1 LYRVIIEVEKKTSE
15 NSTNKVKKMGKKI
28 GIQDI
33 EINVDSQ
40 KWAQVYYI
48 KAILEANANPN
59 AESLA
64 DEFMQQYERLLKE
77 HENEDIY
84 DLYRYYRLIT
94 EFKPA
99 LSTILKPGK
108 DFDMICDTAV
118 VNFNVPLDR
127 IRKQVKQNK
136 LTPKKRG
143 PVMPGS
149 SKSMDLRYYCTLCNQ
164 SFEIPPKIKEEL
176 LNSDDQKQALPTHCD
191 KEMVIKIIRIQEE
204 APNEEIKRIEVEPEI
219 EILSAELLM
228 GHIDSKE
235 AKVEYLDLTSVGI
248 DIGSSTSHLVFS
260 RLTLK
265 REISFFNLSNRFAL
279 ANRDIIYE
287 GNIIFTPLI
296 DRYTINIEAIIKF
309 CEDEY
314 KKAGISKDMV
324 DTGAVI
330 VTGETAKKQNAA
342 EIINRLSSEGGKFVS
357 AVAGPNFESLLGAM
371 GSGIVEQSRKNQCT
385 ILNVDIGGGTSNI
398 AISSKGNVLSTSCI
412 NIGGRLLG
420 IDKDLKIWRIDEPT
434 EFLMKEL
441 NMNYKIG
448 DIISESDVKIIS
460 QEYAKVLV
468 EVMRGPATSK
478 IAKELMMTDDL
489 DFSIPIDDYSFSG
502 GVAEM
507 IYDNNN
513 SYEEFNDIGI
523 YLAEE
528 IKLLT
533 EELGLKIIEPENKIR
548 ATVIGAGAFS
558 LSVSGS
564 TCYVDRDVVL
574 PLNNIPVLPVNVK
587 RREFSFE
594 HINNE
599 IKRAFKNYDMK
610 EGEDIVALYFKE
622 FIDHTDSILSTLAK
636 AIESSLPHSVAQKK
650 SIILIFS
657 MDIAK
662 VLGIAIRRET
672 SIQNNLICLDELIL
686 ESGDFIDIGAPLYSG
701 QAYPI
706 TVKSLVFNKDKNE
719 S

>member
-1 LYRVIIEVEKKTSE
+1 M
-15 NSTNKVKKMGKKI
+15 VKKIK
-28 GIQDI
+28 IQDI
-33 EINVDSQ
+33 EINADSYAF
-40 KWAQVYYI
+40 AQVYYI
-48 KAILEANANPN
+48 KRILEANANPN
-59 AESLA
+59 AESLG
-64 DEFMQQYERLLKE
+64 DKFMQQYEKLFKE

-84 DLYRYYRLIT
+84 DLHRYYRLIT

-99 LSTILKPGK
+99 LLTILKPGK
-108 DFDMICDTAV
+108 EFDMICDTAV
-118 VNFNVPLDR
+118 VNFNVPLER
-127 IRKQVKQNK
+127 IRRQIKENK
-136 LTPKKRG
+136 LTPKRKG

-149 SKSMDLRYYCTLCNQ
+149 SKSMDLRLYCTICNEN
-164 SFEIPPKIKEEL
+164 FEIPPEIKEKL
-176 LNSDDQKQALPTHCD
+176 LNDEEKQELSKHCD
-191 KEMVIKIIRIQEE
+191 KEMVIKIVRIQEE
-204 APNEEIKRIEVEPEI
+204 EPTEEIEDKEREREI
-219 EILSAELLM
+219 EIFSAELLM

-235 AKVEYLDLTSVGI
+235 AKVEYLNLLSVGI

-265 REISFFNLSNRFAL
+265 RETSFFNMSNRFIL
-279 ANRDIIYE
+279 TNRDIVYE

-296 DRYTINIEAIIKF
+296 DRYTIDIEAIIKF
-309 CEDEY
+309 CEEEY
-314 KKAGISKDMV
+314 KKAGITTEMV

-371 GSGIVEQSRKNQCT
+371 GSGIVEQSRKNQRT
-385 ILNVDIGGGTSNI
+385 ILNVDVGGGTSNI
-398 AISSKGNVLSTSCI
+398 AVSSKGNVHSTSCI

-420 IDKDLKIWRIDEPT
+420 IDKEFKIWRIDEPSA
-434 EFLMKEL
+434 FLMKEL
-441 NMNYKIG
+441 NMNYKLG
-448 DIISESDVKIIS
+448 DIIPENDVKTIS
-460 QEYAKVLV
+460 REYAKTLL

-489 DFSIPIDDYSFSG
+489 DFSIPIDDFSFSG

-507 IYDNNN
+507 IYGKDN
-513 SYEEFNDIGI
+513 SHEEYNDIGK

-528 IKLLT
+528 INLLI
-533 EELGLKIIEPENKIR
+533 EEYGLQIIEPENKIR

-558 LSVSGS
+558 LSISGS
-564 TCYVDRDVVL
+564 TCYVDEDVVL

-587 RREFSFE
+587 REELSFE
-594 HINNE
+594 NIKNK
-599 IKRAFKNYDMK
+599 IKRAFNNYDMK

-622 FIDHTDSILSTLAK
+622 FIDHSDSILSTLAK
-636 AIESSLPHSVAQKK
+636 AIESSLSYSVAQKK
-650 SIILIFS
+650 PIILIFS

-672 SIQNNLICLDELIL
+672 SVQSNLICLDELVL
-686 ESGDFIDIGAPLYSG
+686 EAGDFIDIGAPLYSG

-706 TVKSLVFNKDKNE
+706 TVKSLVFNKEKKT

>member
-1 LYRVIIEVEKKTSE
+1 MI
-15 NSTNKVKKMGKKI
+15 KKI
-28 GIQDI
+28 KIQDI
-33 EINVDSQ
+33 EINIDSQ
-40 KWAQVYYI
+40 ISTVGFYI
-48 KAILEANANPN
+48 KRILTVNANPN
-59 AESLA
+59 AESLG
-64 DEFMQQYERLLKE
+64 DEFLLQYKNLLQE

-84 DLYRYYRLIT
+84 DLLKYYRLIT

-99 LSTILKPGK
+99 LSTIMKPGK
-108 DFDMICDTAV
+108 EFDMCCDAIIPM
-118 VNFNVPLDR
+118 FNVPLDR
-127 IRKQVKQNK
+127 IRRQVKENK
-136 LTPKKRG
+136 PPPKKKG

-149 SKSMDLRYYCTLCNQ
+149 NKSMDLMYHCTVCNQ
-164 SFEIPPKIKEEL
+164 NFEIPSELKEQL
-176 LNSDDQKQALPTHCD
+176 LNDDSDGEKKELPKHCD
-191 KEMVIKIIRIQEE
+191 KEMVIKIVRIQEE
-204 APNEEIKRIEVEPEI
+204 VPNEEIESKEVEPEL
-219 EILSAELLM
+219 EIFPAELLM
-228 GHIDSKE
+228 GHMDSKE
-235 AKVEYLDLTSVGI
+235 ANVEYLDVTSVGI

-260 RLTLK
+260 KLTLK
-265 REISFFNLSNRFAL
+265 RETSFFNMSNRFNL
-279 ANRDIIYE
+279 ANREIIYE

-296 DRYTINIEAIIKF
+296 DRYTIDIEAIIKF
-309 CEDEY
+309 CQEEY
-314 KKAGISKDMV
+314 KKAGITTEMV

-371 GSGIVEQSRKNQCT
+371 GSGIVEQSRKNQRT
-385 ILNVDIGGGTSNI
+385 ILNVDVGGGTSNL
-398 AISSKGNVLSTSCI
+398 AISSKGNVHSTSCI

-420 IDKDLKIWRIDEPT
+420 IDEDFKIWRIDEPSA
-434 EFLMKEL
+434 FLMKEL
-441 NMNYKIG
+441 NMDYKLG
-448 DIISESDVKIIS
+448 DIISENDVKTIS
-460 QEYAKVLV
+460 REYAKALL

-489 DFSIPIDDYSFSG
+489 DFSIPIDEFSFSG

-507 IYDNNN
+507 IYSKDN
-513 SYEEFNDIGI
+513 SHEEYNDIGK

-528 IKLLT
+528 INLLVK
-533 EELGLKIIEPENKIR
+533 EQGLTIIEPENKIR

-558 LSVSGS
+558 LSISGS
-564 TCYVDRDVVL
+564 TCYVDDDVVL
-574 PLNNIPVLPVNVK
+574 PLNNIPILPVNVK
-587 RREFSFE
+587 RREFS
-594 HINNE
+594 IKNIKNE

-610 EGEDIVALYFKE
+610 EGEDIFALYFKE
-622 FIDHTDSILSTLAK
+622 FIDHTDNILSNLAK
-636 AIESSLPHSVAQKK
+636 AIKSSLPNSVAKK
-650 SIILIFS
+650 KPIILIFS

-706 TVKSLVFNKDKNE
+706 TVKSLVFNKDKKD

>member
-1 LYRVIIEVEKKTSE
+1 M
-15 NSTNKVKKMGKKI
+15 VKKIKI
-28 GIQDI
+28 EDI
-33 EINVDSQ
+33 EINADSYVL
-40 KWAQVYYI
+40 AQVYYI
-48 KAILEANANPN
+48 KRILEANTNPN
-59 AESLA
+59 AESLG
-64 DEFMQQYERLLKE
+64 DKFMQQYEKLLKE

-99 LSTILKPGK
+99 LSTILKSGK
-108 DFDMICDTAV
+108 KFDMICDTAV
-118 VNFNVPLDR
+118 VNFNVPLER
-127 IRKQVKQNK
+127 IRRQIKENK
-136 LTPKKRG
+136 LTPKRKG
-143 PVMPGS
+143 PVIPGS
-149 SKSMDLRYYCTLCNQ
+149 SKSMDLRYYCTECNEN
-164 SFEIPPKIKEEL
+164 FEIPPEIKEKL
-176 LNSDDQKQALPTHCD
+176 LNDEEKQELSKHCD
-191 KEMVIKIIRIQEE
+191 KEMVIKIVRIQEE
-204 APNEEIKRIEVEPEI
+204 EPTEEIEDKEREPEI
-219 EILSAELLM
+219 KIFSAELLM

-235 AKVEYLDLTSVGI
+235 AKVEYLNLLSVGI

-265 REISFFNLSNRFAL
+265 RETSFFNMSNRFIL
-279 ANRDIIYE
+279 TNRDIVYE

-296 DRYTINIEAIIKF
+296 DRYTIDIEAIIKF
-309 CEDEY
+309 CEEEY
-314 KKAGISKDMV
+314 KKAGIITEMV

-342 EIINRLSSEGGKFVS
+342 EIINRLSSKGGKFVS

-371 GSGIVEQSRKNQCT
+371 GSGIVEQSRKKQRT
-385 ILNVDIGGGTSNI
+385 ILNVDVGGGTSNI
-398 AISSKGNVLSTSCI
+398 AVSSKGNVHSTSCI

-420 IDKDLKIWRIDEPT
+420 IDKEFKIWRIDEPSA
-434 EFLMKEL
+434 FLMKEL
-441 NMNYKIG
+441 NMNYKLG
-448 DIISESDVKIIS
+448 DIIPENDVKTIS
-460 QEYAKVLV
+460 REYAKTLL

-489 DFSIPIDDYSFSG
+489 DFSIPIDDFSFSG

-507 IYDNNN
+507 IYGKDN
-513 SYEEFNDIGI
+513 SQEEYNDIGK

-528 IKLLT
+528 INLLI
-533 EELGLKIIEPENKIR
+533 EEYGLQIIEPENKIR

-558 LSVSGS
+558 LSISGS
-564 TCYVDRDVVL
+564 TCYVDEDVVL

-587 RREFSFE
+587 REEFSFE
-594 HINNE
+594 NIKDK

-622 FIDHTDSILSTLAK
+622 FIDHSDSILSTLAK
-636 AIESSLPHSVAQKK
+636 AIESSLSYSVAQKK
-650 SIILIFS
+650 TIILIFS

-662 VLGIAIRRET
+662 VLGIAIRRKT
-672 SIQNNLICLDELIL
+672 SVQSNLICLDELVL
-686 ESGDFIDIGAPLYSG
+686 EAGDFIDIGAPLYSG

-706 TVKSLVFNKDKNE
+706 TVKSLVFNKDKND

>member
-1 LYRVIIEVEKKTSE
+1 M
-15 NSTNKVKKMGKKI
+15 VKKIKI
-28 GIQDI
+28 EDI
-33 EINVDSQ
+33 EINADSYVL
-40 KWAQVYYI
+40 AQVYYI
-48 KAILEANANPN
+48 KRILEANTNPN
-59 AESLA
+59 AESLG
-64 DEFMQQYERLLKE
+64 DKFMQQYEKLLKE

-99 LSTILKPGK
+99 LSTILKSGK
-108 DFDMICDTAV
+108 KFDMICDTAV
-118 VNFNVPLDR
+118 VNFNVPLER
-127 IRKQVKQNK
+127 IRRQIKENK
-136 LTPKKRG
+136 LTPKRKG
-143 PVMPGS
+143 PVIPGS
-149 SKSMDLRYYCTLCNQ
+149 SKSMDLRYYCTECNEN
-164 SFEIPPKIKEEL
+164 FEIPPEIKEKL
-176 LNSDDQKQALPTHCD
+176 LNDEEKQELSKHCD
-191 KEMVIKIIRIQEE
+191 KEMVIKIVRIQEE
-204 APNEEIKRIEVEPEI
+204 EPTEEIEDKEREPEI
-219 EILSAELLM
+219 KIFSAELLM

-235 AKVEYLDLTSVGI
+235 AKVEYLNLLSVGI

-265 REISFFNLSNRFAL
+265 RETSFFNMSNRFIL
-279 ANRDIIYE
+279 TNRDIVYE

-296 DRYTINIEAIIKF
+296 DRYTIDIEAIIKF
-309 CEDEY
+309 CEEEY
-314 KKAGISKDMV
+314 KKAGITTEMV

-342 EIINRLSSEGGKFVS
+342 EIINRLSSKGGKFVS

-371 GSGIVEQSRKNQCT
+371 GSGIVEQSRKKQRT
-385 ILNVDIGGGTSNI
+385 ILNVDVGGGTSNI
-398 AISSKGNVLSTSCI
+398 AVSSKGNVHSTSCI

-420 IDKDLKIWRIDEPT
+420 IDKEFKIWRIDEPSA
-434 EFLMKEL
+434 FLMKEL
-441 NMNYKIG
+441 NMNYKLG
-448 DIISESDVKIIS
+448 DIIPENDVKTIS
-460 QEYAKVLV
+460 REYAKTLL

-489 DFSIPIDDYSFSG
+489 DFSIPIDDFSFSG

-507 IYDNNN
+507 IYGKDN
-513 SYEEFNDIGI
+513 SHEEYNDIGK

-528 IKLLT
+528 INLLI
-533 EELGLKIIEPENKIR
+533 EEYGLQIIEPENKIR

-558 LSVSGS
+558 LSISGS
-564 TCYVDRDVVL
+564 TCYVDEDVVL

-587 RREFSFE
+587 REEFSFE
-594 HINNE
+594 NIKDK

-622 FIDHTDSILSTLAK
+622 FIDHSDSILSTLAK
-636 AIESSLPHSVAQKK
+636 AIESSLSYSVAQKK
-650 SIILIFS
+650 TIILIFS

-662 VLGIAIRRET
+662 VLGIAIRRKT
-672 SIQNNLICLDELIL
+672 SVQSNLICLDELVL
-686 ESGDFIDIGAPLYSG
+686 EAGDFIDIGAPLYSG

-706 TVKSLVFNKDKNE
+706 TVKSLVFNKDKND